1 MAGGLTTLY
10 MDTRPQDDTQFI
22 GGAATPRNSFT
33 GAEST
38 RRTFG
43 NNLES

>member
-10 MDTRPQDDTQFI
+10 MNIRPQDETQLI
-22 GGAATPRNSFT
+22 GGEATLRNSFT

-43 NNLES
+43 KNFES

>member
-10 MDTRPQDDTQFI
+10 MNTRPQDDTQLI
-22 GGAATPRNSFT
+22 GGKARNSFT

-43 NNLES
+43 KNFES